1 MILTAGHRSWT
12 VQASFKPST
21 FPCRSIS
28 VKIAAIE
35 ASVARISRASSALAA
50 SKVWKPAS
58 RKSSATAMRISGS
71 SSMTRM
77 LVCGMNCTDLV
88 CSDEK
93 LVGSPTCSYRRGT
106 GIGLIPT
113 TRPEGRSRQSR
124 VQGRS
129 TATGS
134 KACVSRGR
142 EIRRQNVFMRIAI
155 VVTNRSLQFSH
166 QAVLVQRIID

>member
-21 FPCRSIS
+21 FPRRSIS

-35 ASVARISRASSALAA
+35 ASAARISRASSALAA

-58 RKSSATAMRISGS
+58 RKSSATAMRINGS

-93 LVGSPTCSYRRGT
+93 LVGSPTCSYRRGA
-106 GIGLIPT
+106 GISFNTYGPPGGPDRNNLAYKAGQP
-113 TRPEGRSRQSR
+113 RPDRRL
-124 VQGRS
+124 
-129 TATGS
+129 
-134 KACVSRGR
+134 VSPAEERLGDR
-142 EIRRQNVFMRIAI
+142 
-155 VVTNRSLQFSH
+155 TSS
-166 QAVLVQRIID
+166 

>member
-21 FPCRSIS
+21 FPRRSIS

-35 ASVARISRASSALAA
+35 ASAARISRASSALAA

-58 RKSSATAMRISGS
+58 RKSSATAMRINGS

-93 LVGSPTCSYRRGT
+93 LVGSPTCSYRRGA
-106 GIGLIPT
+106 GISFNTYDPI
-113 TRPEGRSRQSR
+113 SRQKGTISR
-124 VQGRS
+124 YRLNFRDTLVPERSAFPVQ
-129 TATGS
+129 
-134 KACVSRGR
+134 KRGR
-142 EIRRQNVFMRIAI
+142 RNGLPVIASYI
-155 VVTNRSLQFSH
+155 C
-166 QAVLVQRIID
+166 